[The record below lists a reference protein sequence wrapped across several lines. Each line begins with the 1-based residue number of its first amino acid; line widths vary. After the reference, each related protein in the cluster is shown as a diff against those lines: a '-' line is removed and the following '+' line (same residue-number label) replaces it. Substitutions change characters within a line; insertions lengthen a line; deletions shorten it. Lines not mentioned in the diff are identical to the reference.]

1 MFDPKK
7 LLNELLGSQV
17 PGTTGTVRDGA
28 GKAVQ
33 MAKDN
38 PLAAGA
44 IAAVLLGTGAGR
56 SITGSAV
63 KLGGL
68 AAIGGLAYKAYQ
80 QYKQGQE
87 AGAQPVAKE
96 QELLPP
102 PSETP
107 FHPSQAPQGEDEFA
121 LTLVRAMISAAK
133 ADGHI
138 DDEERQKIVGR
149 LNLSGLG
156 SDAEE
161 FLSRELQQPLNLDEL
176 VAAVQTDAQKVE
188 LYTAS
193 RLAIN
198 ADTRAERGYLNLLAG
213 RLSLPD
219 ELVDQ
224 IDATVDEATVP
235 VAAGGGS
242 VPKIQAAKSAW

>member
-1 MFDPKK
+1 MFDAKK
-7 LLNELLGSQV
+7 MLDELLGSNI
-17 PGTTGTVRDGA
+17 PGTTGTVRDQA
-28 GKAVQ
+28 GKAAQ

-44 IAAVLLGTGAGR
+44 LAAVLLGTGAGR
-56 SITGSAV
+56 KITGSAV

-68 AAIGGLAYKAYQ
+68 AAIAGVAYKAYQ
-80 QYKQGQE
+80 NYQQGQQPATQT
-87 AGAQPVAKE
+87 AGGE

-102 PSETP
+102 PSDTP
-107 FHPSQAPQGEDEFA
+107 FHPSQAPQGEQEFA

-138 DDEERQKIVGR
+138 DDEERSKIVGR
-149 LNLSGLG
+149 LGLAGLG
-156 SDAEE
+156 NEADA
-161 FLSRELQQPLNLDEL
+161 FLEQELQSPLNIDEL
-176 VAAVQTDAQKVE
+176 VASVQTEPQKVE
-188 LYTAS
+188 LYAAS

-213 RLSLPD
+213 RLGLPD

-224 IDATVDEATVP
+224 IDSTVEEATVP
-235 VAAGGGS
+235 VEVAG
-242 VPKIQAAKSAW
+242 KSAW